1 MSSGF
6 FDPKY
11 GLGGKSAWYGRGL
24 ARGLAFTQEQ
34 AAEALDLGSDYS
46 GGLFSYFAR
55 PAEQA
60 LRQRAA
66 ALREWSQTPEYASGL
81 ERFGEGATEIAAT
94 LPAYI
99 AATQAGGLIPGMAA
113 MGYLRGRPE
122 GRGFEEAAIEGTLG
136 AVFGATEPLS
146 RLPRAAINAITS
158 AKLLEPEEGYQE
170 PIDFLAPAVV
180 GGFSAVPNAVP
191 RARGAGVRRSA
202 GGEQPGSVESPLPPT
217 TLLTNEDQL
226 VIARMIQSEQIDA
239 KGAMIAR
246 IERLKPFADVD
257 PAAKAEI
264 GRIEKTLN
272 LIEAGARDP
281 RADYRGERSAF
292 VQRQM
297 DDRGLSEM
305 EATENWRNV
314 ISERIEDAPELG
326 LESAQARVREVTDQ
340 LNTVRTMKPIEL
352 YEAGLLGDQ
361 VTPRPKARVL
371 GNQKKKLLRTLS
383 DRLERLE
390 SLEQAESRLSI
401 LRDDLSQYEAMGRP
415 ISEEEK
421 AFRLLQLDVNPN
433 EEFPWVHATVGKDTA
448 NKIRREGLRSPTD
461 EEQMVYDYSEWGP
474 GTSYAAKPGSRF
486 LAENEG
492 TNFATYDSGVEVGPT
507 KDARIWTVNTN
518 NDLEQFAQAAGYE
531 DSFALNEAIRRR
543 PEEARARMTE
553 QADILVLN
561 EFRHPEFSP
570 NQVVIFDTSKVRVPR
585 EKPGGASPEGS
596 NPIFQEPLGL
606 SREPVIYTELSEL
619 SDRAFD
625 VSNESAIKNVD
636 RLEKLYDENPEL
648 VDTDANFRRDL
659 IRAQDNYTAHELE
672 LWRRGLDEGNPAA
685 TPEDLARDI
694 RGLNLKIS
702 EDKVKAA
709 MVMSEMSRRG
719 PEAQRRFKVAMGD
732 YAKRSPDHAEILEAQ
747 MGDLEEILNQASAR
761 RNLPQGESNQSLVS
775 AAIEQ
780 QKRAPNEMG
789 VRDTPGSEPPI
800 ESDPIFQEPLGVYR
814 EPVLYP
820 HLADLSDDA
829 FDASYKEANQ
839 RSLRIVRLFDDAPE
853 LADTDPAFRREM
865 VQAQDDY
872 TAHELEQWR
881 RGIKEGHPAATPE
894 DLARDI
900 RGLNLQ
906 ISDHKV
912 KATMIAAEMSR
923 RSPEAQRRFN
933 VAMADYAKRSPDHAE
948 VLQGKLEDF
957 TRVMDEAGTRNL
969 PQGESSQS
977 PVSAAIKRQKRA
989 PNEVGVRDTP
999 GSEPPIEEVPLVQ
1012 RQPWTLTRSEEATL
1026 QGVSEDVI
1034 RALERAPKPGPDR
1047 VNAKG
1052 EKLPPLSYGGP
1063 MARGLPAATEQEIT
1077 MLKLAGF
1084 MDKDGF
1090 LTAKGE
1096 ETLSGRRKRFDDNR
1110 ARLQQ
1115 GEAVPA
1121 QVLLEWP
1128 DQMERA
1134 ARVDQTARKRGGNRP
1149 GSSESDNLTV
1159 DDLRLAEDD
1168 TIRNRRQLDEQRGRD
1183 FLEDERNKEL
1193 TTRRLSAEQEIRIQD
1208 AAVELS
1214 EMAGFDL
1221 VPSKERPFYEQVMDL
1236 INSDRIPLIGIADV
1250 LERNGLSLADFADAY
1265 GLTVRESAQ
1274 TLARQRQMGAR
1285 IARQYGVKR
1294 LDDVAKVL
1302 EVSRPRRELLRER
1315 LRDPNLSSADRKAL
1329 EWELSSGYLTKNE
1342 IKMLKEMGVD
1352 RDMVMGKGLWRRLE
1366 NARRGLLVIQFST
1379 AMRNLLTSVGNI
1391 TVSMM
1396 NEANERAIRGFV
1408 RGTGAVTGNKAIQ
1421 DYGKS
1426 IHPVRGFENLISIFE
1441 EIGARVTGQDGS
1453 KIVSDVL
1460 NMFPNE
1466 ADTLVSSFNSDI
1478 ATIQANRVKRSGS
1491 ATEAAHQVVDRL
1503 EATSNVLNTLN
1514 RFQEHVIRRAAF
1526 RAELERQV
1534 KMNPIVIRDKTYSSL
1549 RQLEA
1554 DNLLGKL
1561 PQKMVQNA
1569 VDRGLSMTWSSN
1581 FDKQGAIQ
1589 PLIDFVNR
1597 VPVASWLVPFPR
1609 FTANAIQW
1617 QLEHSPAGIL
1627 RYASEQQRNNFL
1639 AGDISGISKA
1649 MTGSTLM
1656 MYALDMA
1663 NSEYSTGDW
1672 NLYEDPETGELLDLN
1687 PFQPFASY
1695 AFWAHVLTRSMQ
1707 PGMSPEGA
1715 DLGNMAINLSS
1726 GPTGLAYNF
1735 LRQALG
1741 QEKFEQ
1747 FQSQE
1752 GDPVKLRRL
1761 TFPDIVRGIG
1771 AGNMRSGLGLYA
1783 IDKLIADGFTEKSLP
1798 VAPFEG
1804 YADQETGGTIY
1815 SQDIDV
1821 PLRGSSRSSGSAFG
1835 DFVGGFAANYFGS
1848 YLTGL
1853 GDIMNAYKEYK
1864 SWEGDLDASNV
1875 GNPIAF
1881 QEVED
1886 PRTGQV
1892 SRMPYD
1898 GFVDNLTNSFEES
1911 FKARFPMVFD
1921 SRPIYVPTQE
1931 DPIRTYRPGSKT
1943 VTGVIYKQ
1951 PMNYAQELA
1960 SDFDLTQSDILPS
1973 TGNPVWDDLVK
1984 EKMGQYIEPYVIAYV
1999 KDMGEEYPASAARQE
2014 YFEGLTYSNKILYLK
2029 DRFKAAANEAR
2040 RDARRDS
2047 PALWDQVDKSRQSP
2061 LDVQAARERAAQ
2073 MQGRAMVGEQ
2083 R

>member
-11 GLGGKSAWYGRGL
+11 GLGGESSWYGRGL

-99 AATQAGGLIPGMAA
+99 AATQAGGLIPGLAA

-122 GRGFEEAAIEGTLG
+122 GRGLEEAAIEGTLG
-136 AVFGATEPLS
+136 AVMGATEPLS
-146 RLPRAAINAITS
+146 RLPRAAINALTG

-170 PIDFLAPAVV
+170 PTDLIAPALV
-180 GGFSAVPNAVP
+180 GGLSALPKAVP
-191 RARGAGVRRSA
+191 RAREVGGRRSA

-272 LIEAGARDP
+272 LVEAGARDP

-326 LESAQARVREVTDQ
+326 LESAQARVSEVTDQ
-340 LNTVRTMKPIEL
+340 LNTVRTMKPLEL

-361 VTPRPKARVL
+361 VTPRPKAKKL
-371 GNQKKKLLRTLS
+371 GNQKKKLLRTLNE
-383 DRLERLE
+383 RLERLQA
-390 SLEQAESRLSI
+390 LEKAESRLAV
-401 LRDDLSQYEAMGRP
+401 LRSDLSQYSDEGLVEEAASVAAELREKYGVSTPQNPYPASDLLTQRMRAIDEEQAARYAAEAP
-415 ISEEEK
+415 PQTEEK
-421 AFRLLQLDVNPN
+421 IARRLQELDVNPN
-433 EEFPWVHATVGKDTA
+433 EEFPWVHGTLGQDTA
-448 NKIRREGLRSPTD
+448 TKIRREGLRSPTS
-461 EEQMVYDYSEWGP
+461 EEQMLYDYSELGE
-474 GTSYAAKPGSRF
+474 GAVYAAKPGSWF
-486 LAENEG
+486 LGVGNEKSRA
-492 TNFATYDSGVEVGPT
+492 FTYDAGVEVGPT
-507 KDARIWTVNTN
+507 KDARIWTLNTN
-518 NDLEQFAQAAGYE
+518 NDLERFAQTAGYE
-531 DSFALNEAIRRR
+531 DSYALNAALRQSPAEATRKIR
-543 PEEARARMTE
+543 EH
-553 QADILVLN
+553 ADILVIN
-561 EFRHPEFSP
+561 DVNHPEFSP
-570 NQVVIFDTSKVRVPR
+570 NQVVIYDTSKVRVPR
-585 EKPGGASPEGS
+585 EKPGGASPE
-596 NPIFQEPLGL
+596 
-606 SREPVIYTELSEL
+606 R
-619 SDRAFD
+619 
-625 VSNESAIKNVD
+625 
-636 RLEKLYDENPEL
+636 
-648 VDTDANFRRDL
+648 
-659 IRAQDNYTAHELE
+659 
-672 LWRRGLDEGNPAA
+672 
-685 TPEDLARDI
+685 
-694 RGLNLKIS
+694 
-702 EDKVKAA
+702 
-709 MVMSEMSRRG
+709 
-719 PEAQRRFKVAMGD
+719 
-732 YAKRSPDHAEILEAQ
+732 
-747 MGDLEEILNQASAR
+747 
-761 RNLPQGESNQSLVS
+761 
-775 AAIEQ
+775 
-780 QKRAPNEMG
+780 
-789 VRDTPGSEPPI
+789 
-800 ESDPIFQEPLGVYR
+800 SDPIFQEPLGVDR

-820 HLADLSDDA
+820 DLADLSGDALDD
-829 FDASYKEANQ
+829 YYREVNQ
-839 RSLRIVRLFDDAPE
+839 RLNRIERAFDDAPE

-865 VQAQDDY
+865 AQAQDDY
-872 TAHELEQWR
+872 TAYEFERFR
-881 RGIKEGHPAATPE
+881 RGIEEGGPAATPE
-894 DLARDI
+894 DLAIDMRGFNLDI
-900 RGLNLQ
+900 PR
-906 ISDHKV
+906 HKI

-933 VAMADYAKRSPDHAE
+933 NAMADYASQSPDHAE
-948 VLQGKLEDF
+948 VLQGQLERF
-957 TRVMDEAGTRNL
+957 MRVMDEAGTRGL
-969 PQGESSQS
+969 PVGEANQS
-977 PVSAAIKRQKRA
+977 LVSAAMERQITA
-989 PNEVGVRDTP
+989 PKKVGVRDTP
-999 GSEPPIEEVPLVQ
+999 GSEPPIKEVPLVQ

-1077 MLKLAGF
+1077 MLQLAGF
-1084 MDKDGF
+1084 MDENGF

-1096 ETLSGRRKRFDDNR
+1096 ETLAARRKRFDDNR

-1134 ARVDQTARKRGGNRP
+1134 ARVDQAARKRGGNRP

-1183 FLEDERNKEL
+1183 FLEDERNREL

-1329 EWELSSGYLTKNE
+1329 EWELSSGYLTKDE

-1379 AMRNLLTSVGNI
+1379 AMRNLLTSVGNV

-1396 NEANERAIRGFV
+1396 NEANERAIRGLV
-1408 RGTGAVTGNKAIQ
+1408 RGTGAVTGSKAIQ

-1426 IHPVRGFENLISIFE
+1426 IHPVRGFENLVRIFQE
-1441 EIGARVTGQDGS
+1441 TGARVAGQGGS

-1460 NMFPNE
+1460 GMFPNE

-1478 ATIQANRVKRSGS
+1478 ATIQANRVKRSGA
-1491 ATEAAHQVVDRL
+1491 ATEAAHRVVDRL
-1503 EATSNVLNTLN
+1503 EATSNALNTLN

-1554 DNLLGKL
+1554 DNFLGKL

-1639 AGDISGISKA
+1639 AGDISGLSKM

-1663 NSEYSTGDW
+1663 NSENSTGDW
-1672 NLYEDPETGELLDLN
+1672 NLYKDPETGELLDLN

-1707 PGMSPEGA
+1707 PGMSPEDA
-1715 DLGNMAINLSS
+1715 DLANLGMNILS

-1741 QEKFEQ
+1741 QEAFEE
-1747 FQSQE
+1747 FKSQE

-1761 TFPDIVRGIG
+1761 SFPDIVRGIG

-1804 YADQETGGTIY
+1804 YTDQETGGTVY
-1815 SQDIDV
+1815 PQDIDV
-1821 PLRGSSRSSGSAFG
+1821 PLRGSSRSSGSALG
-1835 DFVGGFAANYFGS
+1835 DFIGGFAANYLGS

-1864 SWEGDLDASNV
+1864 AWEGDLDASNV

-1886 PRTGQV
+1886 PLTGQV

-1898 GFVDNLTNSFEES
+1898 GFVDNLTSSFEES
-1911 FKARFPMVFD
+1911 FKARFPMAFD

-1943 VTGVIYKQ
+1943 ATGVIYKQ

-2014 YFEGLTYSNKILYLK
+2014 YFESLTYSNRILYLK
-2029 DRFKAAANEAR
+2029 DRFAAAANEAR
-2040 RDARRDS
+2040 RDARREA
-2047 PALWDQVDKSRQSP
+2047 PLLWDQVDKSRKPP
-2061 LDVQAARERAAQ
+2061 LEVQAAREKAAQ
-2073 MQGRAMVGEQ
+2073 MQGRAMSGEQ